1 MKKFFTLM
9 LLLATVNFFS
19 SCSNDDDN
27 VGDKGSSAI
36 TINGTSF
43 HTESTPTVSRG
54 SNSLYFE
61 VALIEDGVDYL
72 SMYDFGISAD
82 VTEVKAGQELKVE
95 VELYQDYTDIGSMY
109 SYNTFTGK
117 VIVEAVD
124 GNSITL
130 KYDNF
135 AFNRKHKDREFKYT
149 VNGIIKYSF
158 D

>member
-1 MKKFFTLM
+1 MKKIFTLM
-9 LLLATVNFFS
+9 LLLATVSFFS
-19 SCSNDDDN
+19 SCSKNDEN
-27 VGDKGSSAI
+27 EGGKGSNAI
-36 TINGTSF
+36 TVNGTSF

-54 SNSLYFE
+54 NNSLYFE

-72 SMYDFGISAD
+72 NMYDFGISTD
-82 VTEVKAGQELKVE
+82 VTEVKAGQEIKVE

-135 AFNRKHKDREFKYT
+135 AFNRKHKESESKYT

-158 D
+158 E